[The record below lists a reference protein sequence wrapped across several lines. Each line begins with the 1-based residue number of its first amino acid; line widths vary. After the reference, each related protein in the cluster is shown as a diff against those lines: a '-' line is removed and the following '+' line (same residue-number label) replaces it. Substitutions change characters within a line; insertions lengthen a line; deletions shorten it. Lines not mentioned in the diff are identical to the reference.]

1 MRLFTAIDLPDDI
14 RSRCADLQ
22 APDRLDAQW
31 SPPRQFHVT
40 IRFIGDTDPEQAA
53 RYEDALSEV
62 DAPVVECSPYGLDV
76 FPNRHNPRV
85 LILGLERSD
94 ALMSLY
100 RGVSHALEAEGLD
113 PEDRDYHPHV
123 TLGRLNQVSP
133 SAVHDFLD
141 AHRDL
146 SLPSFVA
153 DTFILYESTLT
164 SEGAIHERRATF
176 ALSS

>member
-14 RSRCADLQ
+14 RTRFADLQ
-22 APDRLDAQW
+22 APDQLDAQW
-31 SPPRQFHVT
+31 SPPHQFHVT
-40 IRFIGDTDPEQAA
+40 IRFIGDTEPEQAA

-62 DAPVVECSPYGLDV
+62 EAPVVKCSPYGLDV
-76 FPNRHNPRV
+76 FPNRRNPRV

-94 ALMSLY
+94 ALMTLY
-100 RGVSHALEAEGLD
+100 RSVSHALEAEGLD

-123 TLGRLNQVSP
+123 TLGRLNHVS
-133 SAVHDFLD
+133 AATVHDFLD

-164 SEGAIHERRATF
+164 ADGAVHEKRATI